1 MTRFNVSRRV
11 GFTLIELLVVIAII
25 AVLISLLLPAV
36 QSAREAARRAQCTN
50 NLKQI
55 GLAMHNYESSFGSFP
70 WGHGPSDWNDW
81 GALALMLPYME
92 QGPVFNSLNFIWGS
106 ANPSGPRLP
115 DPCSG
120 ARVGINQTAFTARLN
135 LALCPSDGRDA
146 ITQPWSRT
154 NYHACLG
161 SIPYA
166 TGTTDG
172 IFTRIEFT
180 GACQSTS
187 GTGKSSTVAD
197 IPDGTSNTAAFSER
211 VKGIGFNEPSSALP
225 DGERPSTT
233 IFAIPGLTF
242 GGTLQDVPVVYE
254 NCRNTTTPSTVSL
267 RRSGVLLWTGTIYSG
282 RYNHTMPPNSRLC
295 SSGNDNFGA
304 VAYPANSKHPGGVNL
319 CFADGS
325 VRFIKETVNIKTWWA
340 LGSRNGSEVISADAY

>member
-1 MTRFNVSRRV
+1 MMFKKRS

-55 GLAMHNYESSFGSFP
+55 GLAIHNYESSFGSFP

-81 GALALMLPYME
+81 GAFALMLPYME
-92 QGPVFNSLNFIWGS
+92 QGLVFNALNFVWGA

-115 DPCSG
+115 DPCSSG
-120 ARVGINQTAFTARLN
+120 RVGINFTAFTTRLN
-135 LALCPSDGRDA
+135 VALCPSDARDA
-146 ITQPWSRT
+146 ITQPWART
-154 NYHACLG
+154 NYHANLG

-166 TGTTDG
+166 SGTTDG

-180 GACQSTS
+180 GACQSTT
-187 GTGKSSTVAD
+187 GTGKSTTVAD
-197 IPDGTSNTAAFSER
+197 IPDGTSNTAAFAER
-211 VKGIGFNEPSSALP
+211 IKGIGFSEASTVLA

-233 IFAIPGLTF
+233 IFAIPNLTF
-242 GGTLQDVPVVYE
+242 GGTLQDVPVVYDT
-254 NCRNTTTPSTVSL
+254 CRNSNTPSSVSL
-267 RRSGVLLWTGTIYSG
+267 RRSGVMLWIGAIYSG
-282 RYNHTMPPNSRLC
+282 RYNHTMPPNGKTC

-304 VAYPANSKHPGGVNL
+304 VAYPASSKHPGGVNICL
-319 CFADGS
+319 ADGS
-325 VRFIKETVNIKTWWA
+325 VRFIKESINIRTWWA
-340 LGSRNGSEVISADAY
+340 LGSRNGGEVLSADQY